1 MVMLLNQ
8 ENVLLMLK
16 HSDQLQIVFVL
27 NGKIGFVL
35 NVLIGLIL
43 ETMLSVKKF
52 QRIVP
57 LGTILMEVV

>member
-27 NGKIGFVL
+27 NGKTEFVL
-35 NVLIGLIL
+35 NVLIELIL
-43 ETMLSVKKF
+43 ETMLSVKEF
-52 QRIVP
+52 QQIVP
-57 LGTILMEVV
+57 LGII